1 MADDE
6 NSDAPSGKGSRFL
19 MMLAVTLGIALFIA
33 GFVMTVV
40 SLSDDSSARTDSTD
54 QSGADAFLSSAHS
67 GMLVLGLVLSMG
79 GVVLATAVPAACF
92 IRGEKC
98 RA

>member
-1 MADDE
+1 MI
-6 NSDAPSGKGSRFL
+6 
-19 MMLAVTLGIALFIA
+19 LAVTLGISLFVA

-40 SLSDDSSARTDSTD
+40 SLSDDPSARTGSAD
-54 QSGADAFLSSAHS
+54 QSGAEDAFFSSAHS
-67 GMLVLGLVLSMG
+67 GMLVLGLILSMG

-92 IRGEKC
+92 IRGSKC